1 MAKKVVLVDDS
12 KTVLM
17 TAELALKPLVQ
28 AGHIEIQ
35 TFENPEVFL
44 EAVNAGQQDYDLL
57 LTDINMPQMNGLDL
71 ARTLKQHPQFRLKPI
86 LAFTTENAP
95 EMMKKGKEIGLAG
108 WVVKPFA
115 PDKLQMAVK
124 RVLRIR

>member
-17 TAELALKPLVQ
+17 TAELALKPLVD
-28 AGHIEIQ
+28 AGQIEIQ
-35 TFENPEVFL
+35 TFEDPTVAL
-44 EAVNAGQQDYDLL
+44 EAIENGLDFDLL
-57 LTDINMPQMNGLDL
+57 LTDINMPQMNGLDF
-71 ARTLKQHPQFRLKPI
+71 ARAVKALPHAKLKPI

-95 EMMKKGKEIGLAG
+95 EMVQKGKQIGLAG

-115 PDKLQMAVK
+115 PPKLQMAIK

>member
-17 TAELALKPLVQ
+17 TAELALKPLVD
-28 AGHIEIQ
+28 AGHIEII
-35 TFENPEVFL
+35 TYEDPTVAL
-44 EAVNAGQQDYDLL
+44 EAIKNGLAFDLL
-57 LTDINMPQMNGLDL
+57 LTDINMPQMNGLDF
-71 ARTLKQHPQFRLKPI
+71 ARQVKAMPEMRLKPI

-95 EMMKKGKEIGLAG
+95 EMVQQGKQIGLAG

-115 PDKLQMAVK
+115 PEKLQMAIK

>member
-1 MAKKVVLVDDS
+1 MTKKVVLVDDS

-17 TAELALKPLVQ
+17 TAELALKPLID
-28 AGHIEIQ
+28 AGLIEVL
-35 TFENPEVFL
+35 TFEDPT
-44 EAVNAGQQDYDLL
+44 EALQSIQNGLQFDLL
-57 LTDINMPQMNGLDL
+57 LTDINMPQMNGLDFAKAVKAL
-71 ARTLKQHPQFRLKPI
+71 PEMRLKPI

-95 EMMKKGKEIGLAG
+95 EMVQKGKEIGLAG

-115 PDKLQMAVK
+115 PEKLQMAVK

>member
-17 TAELALKPLVQ
+17 TAELALKPLVD
-28 AGHIEIQ
+28 AGQIEII
-35 TFENPEVFL
+35 TYEDPTVAL
-44 EAVNAGQQDYDLL
+44 EAIRNGLAFDLL
-57 LTDINMPQMNGLDL
+57 LTDINMPQMNGLDF
-71 ARTLKQHPQFRLKPI
+71 ARQVKALPEMRLKPI

-95 EMMKKGKEIGLAG
+95 EMVQQGKQIGLAG

-115 PDKLQMAVK
+115 PEKLQMAIK

>member
-1 MAKKVVLVDDS
+1 MTKKVVLVDDS

-17 TAELALKPLVQ
+17 TAELALKPLVD
-28 AGHIEIQ
+28 AGQIEIM
-35 TFENPEVFL
+35 TFEDPT
-44 EAVNAGQQDYDLL
+44 EALRAIESGLQFDVL
-57 LTDINMPQMNGLDL
+57 LTDINMPQMNGLDFAKAVKAL
-71 ARTLKQHPQFRLKPI
+71 PQAKLKPI

-95 EMMKKGKEIGLAG
+95 EMVQKGKQIGLAG

-115 PDKLQMAVK
+115 PEKLQMAVK